1 MERHSTVQDLKN
13 HQRHAKSKKDVELP
27 LLPTGPRQDTDIVEF
42 CVNSSCVAY
51 DKSINPDVCELRFC
65 LRSCCFLLLLLFDS
79 SIYLLL
85 CNEIYIIFN
94 NIKLKIFVAKLYLL
108 IIFTFAGKDAH
119 NLCGAFWLFYLSTC
133 QMRTEDNLSRC
144 A

>member
-1 MERHSTVQDLKN
+1 MLSTFETFVFTANNQ
-13 HQRHAKSKKDVELP
+13 HIH
-27 LLPTGPRQDTDIVEF
+27 
-42 CVNSSCVAY
+42 
-51 DKSINPDVCELRFC
+51 KSINPDVCELRFC

-108 IIFTFAGKDAH
+108 IIFAVMVALH
-119 NLCGAFWLFYLSTC
+119 LFCFLHASDDFLDLARWNGVPFNDERIFQCLPRVEWMTILS
-133 QMRTEDNLSRC
+133 NSSV
-144 A
+144 